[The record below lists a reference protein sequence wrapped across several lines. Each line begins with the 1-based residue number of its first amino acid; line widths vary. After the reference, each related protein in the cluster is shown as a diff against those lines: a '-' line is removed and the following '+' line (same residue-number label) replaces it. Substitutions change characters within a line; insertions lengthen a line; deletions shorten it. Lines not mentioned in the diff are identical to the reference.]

1 MYGMAEHSAA
11 LANIDWQPLADAA
24 APADYGSWL
33 AEQGSMTRRLEQRCD
48 RLQVTVLREGPV
60 DATQL
65 SDDERGQLS
74 PCAQYW
80 LREVILLGDGIPWL
94 FGRTLTPS
102 STLQG
107 EGEALRRLGNTPLG
121 RYLFS
126 GVALERESL
135 RVGCLGPLW
144 ARRSRLRVAGQP
156 LLLTELFLA
165 DAPIYG

>member
-1 MYGMAEHSAA
+1 MAEYSAA
-11 LANIDWQPLADAA
+11 LANIDWRPLADATP
-24 APADYGSWL
+24 PADYCSWL
-33 AEQGSMTRRLEQRCD
+33 AEQGSMTRRLEQQCD
-48 RLQVTVLREGPV
+48 RLQVTVLREGAV
-60 DATQL
+60 DPTQL
-65 SDDERGQLS
+65 SDDECRQLS
-74 PCAQYW
+74 PSVQYW

-102 STLQG
+102 STLEG
-107 EGEALRRLGNTPLG
+107 EGEALRRLGSTPLG

-135 RVGCLGPLW
+135 RVGCLGLLW

-165 DAPIYG
+165 DAPIYGR